1 MRSSTS
7 WRARAPCKSARRL
20 SLKGSGSSTRS
31 RKKWRPSWRTPGS
44 APSRRRSGSPMPRI
58 QVVPLLEVVRETP
71 STMTYRF
78 RADLGG
84 QPGQFLMVWIP
95 RYDELPMAL
104 SYLGAVKGIT
114 VRDYGDATH
123 ILAAFNAGDRIGIR
137 GPYGNVF
144 RLEGQ
149 SVLAVGGGSGMAS
162 MIAAIEAFSHQ
173 GARVVTAAGAKNAE
187 ELLFVERANAAGGVH
202 IATGDGSPGFHGFVP
217 ALADKLLARES
228 FQQVITCGPEKMMYA
243 VVGLARKRGVP
254 IQASL
259 ERYMKCG
266 IGICDACSLD
276 DKLVCVDGS
285 IFTGDQL
292 AGSEDFDHFRRDKS
306 GRRIPA

>member
-1 MRSSTS
+1 
-7 WRARAPCKSARRL
+7 
-20 SLKGSGSSTRS
+20 
-31 RKKWRPSWRTPGS
+31 
-44 APSRRRSGSPMPRI
+44 MPRI
-58 QVVPLLEVVRETP
+58 QVVPLLEIVRETP
-71 STMTYRF
+71 TTMTYRF

-123 ILAAFNAGDRIGIR
+123 ALAAFTAGDRIGVR

-144 RLEGQ
+144 RLEGK

-162 MIAAIEAFSHQ
+162 MIAAIEAFSQQ

-187 ELLFVERANAAGGVH
+187 ELLFVERANAAGEVH
-202 IATGDGSPGFHGFVP
+202 IATDDGSRGFHGFVP
-217 ALADKLLARES
+217 ALADKLLARDRFE
-228 FQQVITCGPEKMMYA
+228 QVIMYA
-243 VVGLARKRGVP
+243 VVDLARQRAVP

-285 IFTGDQL
+285 IFTGEQL
-292 AGSEDFDHFRRDKS
+292 AGSEDFGNFRRDKS

>member
-7 WRARAPCKSARRL
+7 WRVQAPCRSARR
-20 SLKGSGSSTRS
+20 SFRRASGCSTRS
-31 RKKWRPSWRTPGS
+31 RKKWRPSSRTPGS
-44 APSRRRSGSPMPRI
+44 VPFRRRSGSPMPRI

-123 ILAAFNAGDRIGIR
+123 ALAAFTAGDRIGVR

-149 SVLAVGGGSGMAS
+149 SVLAVGGGSGM
-162 MIAAIEAFSHQ
+162 
-173 GARVVTAAGAKNAE
+173 
-187 ELLFVERANAAGGVH
+187 
-202 IATGDGSPGFHGFVP
+202 
-217 ALADKLLARES
+217 
-228 FQQVITCGPEKMMYA
+228 
-243 VVGLARKRGVP
+243 
-254 IQASL
+254 
-259 ERYMKCG
+259 
-266 IGICDACSLD
+266 GICDACSLD

-285 IFTGDQL
+285 IFTGEQL
-292 AGSEDFDHFRRDKS
+292 AGSEDFGHFRRDKS